1 MSNHMDKYCI
11 EGEDAKAQTDTH
23 THKKTK
29 KHTNK
34 CHSEN

>member
-23 THKKTK
+23 TQKDKKA
-29 KHTNK
+29 HQQMPQ
-34 CHSEN
+34 